1 MTGRRA
7 RAALGL
13 VVALLLAGC
22 GGLSRSGPVQSGLDV
37 GSGKPPVLG
46 VNPPGPSSGAT
57 QDSIVRGFVRAG
69 AASDAAYDNAR
80 AFLTTQMSERWKP
93 DRTLVLLADDV
104 APKATLLDPATVRIT
119 ARAAGTVNPQG
130 RYTAARPGTEV
141 TATFGLS
148 TVGGEWRI
156 SELPEEFGRWISSS
170 QVSRLVQPYD
180 VHYVSTSQRSL
191 VPDTLWFPVDKL
203 ATRLARA
210 QVLPVPAHLE
220 DTAVTAVP
228 AGTRLLGDAVSI
240 DAGVATVNLL
250 SEEKLSAGENTRQNL
265 WAQFV
270 STLTQDTGV
279 SRVEL
284 SVNGVPVNIGGL
296 EGPAGTL
303 AEVGFTTPA
312 APAPVRPVVRR
323 GDDVVVFDPSTL
335 GDQEPRQPAVSGT
348 YPQVPHTYRRLAL
361 AADGGE
367 LAAVDPGGNG
377 ISRWRGTNR
386 YEVPLDATAVGNPS
400 YDRRGYLWMG
410 GVGTKGAKAPRLWVV
425 DVAANPADP
434 RAAAARPV
442 QAPWLD
448 GRRVVEARVALDG
461 DRVAVL
467 STKLDGSDTRINIAG
482 VVRTGGGLPQRL
494 AAPLRVGTSLTRATS
509 LAWLDDRTLAALGV
523 LDGKAVRP
531 VVVSVGGE
539 VRGLTP
545 VPNAVSIASTGGER
559 DLWVVS
565 SDGRLHS
572 RAGSQWVDSGPATD
586 LATAAG

>member
-7 RAALGL
+7 RVALGL
-13 VVALLLAGC
+13 VMALLLAGC
-22 GGLSRSGPVQSGLDV
+22 GGLSRSGPVQPGLEV
-37 GSGKPPVLG
+37 GSGNPPVLG
-46 VNPPGPSSGAT
+46 VNPPGPGVGAT

-104 APKATLLDPATVRIT
+104 TPRATLLDPATVRIT
-119 ARAAGTVNPQG
+119 ARAAGTVNAQG
-130 RYTAARPGTEV
+130 RYTAARPGSEV
-141 TATFGLS
+141 SATFGLS

-156 SELPEEFGRWISSS
+156 SELPEDFGRWIASS

-210 QVLPVPAHLE
+210 QLVPVPPHLD

-240 DAGVATVNLL
+240 ESGVAAVNLI

-270 STLTQDTGV
+270 STLTQDTEV
-279 SRVEL
+279 NRVEL
-284 SVNGVPVNIGGL
+284 SVNGVPVNLGGL
-296 EGPAGTL
+296 DGPAGTL
-303 AEVGFTTPA
+303 AEVGFSTPPE
-312 APAPVRPVVRR
+312 PAPVQPVVRR

-335 GDQEPRQPAVSGT
+335 GDAEPRQPTVSGT
-348 YPQVPHTYRRLAL
+348 YPQVPRAFRRLAL
-361 AADGGE
+361 SADGNE
-367 LAAVDPGGNG
+367 LAAIDPGNNG

-386 YEVPLDATAVGNPS
+386 YEVPLDATDVGSPS
-400 YDRRGYLWMG
+400 YDQRGYLWMG

-425 DVAANPADP
+425 DLSADPADP
-434 RAAAARPV
+434 RAAATPV
-442 QAPWLD
+442 QAAWLD
-448 GRRVVEARVALDG
+448 DRRVVEARVARDG

-467 STKLDGSDTRINIAG
+467 STALDGSDTRIDIAG

-509 LAWLDDRTLAALGV
+509 MAWLDDRTLAALGV
-523 LDGKAVRP
+523 LDGKVLRP

-545 VPNAVSIASTGGER
+545 VPDAVSITSTGGER
-559 DLWVVS
+559 DLWVVTS
-565 SDGRLHS
+565 KGRLQS

>member
-22 GGLSRSGPVQSGLDV
+22 GGLSHSGPVQPGLDV
-37 GSGKPPVLG
+37 GSGNPPVLG
-46 VNPPGPSSGAT
+46 VNPPGPASGAT

-130 RYTAARPGTEV
+130 RYTAARPGAEV
-141 TATFGLS
+141 SATFGLS

-156 SELPEEFGRWISSS
+156 SELPEEFGRWIASS

-180 VHYVSTSQRSL
+180 MHYVSTSQRSL

-210 QVLPVPAHLE
+210 QLLPVPAHLE

-240 DAGVATVNLL
+240 DKGVATVNLI

-296 EGPAGTL
+296 DGPVGTL

-312 APAPVRPVVRR
+312 PLAPVLPVVRR
-323 GDDVVVFDPSTL
+323 GDDVVGFDPSTL
-335 GDQEPRQPAVSGT
+335 GDQEPRQPAVSSI
-348 YPQVPHTYRRLAL
+348 YPQVLHTFKRLAL
-361 AADGGE
+361 AADGSE
-367 LAAVDPGGNG
+367 LAGVDPGAGG

-410 GVGTKGAKAPRLWVV
+410 GVGAKGAKAPRLWVV

-434 RAAAARPV
+434 RAAATPV
-442 QAPWLD
+442 QATWLD
-448 GRRVVEARVALDG
+448 GRRVVESRLAPDG

-467 STKLDGSDTRINIAG
+467 STKLDGSDARLDLAG

-494 AAPLRVGTSLTRATS
+494 AAPLRIGTSLTRATS

-523 LDGKAVRP
+523 LDGKVARP

-565 SDGRLHS
+565 ADGRLHS